1 MQYFSSLW
9 RTAFYFSL
17 CLFPSSFQLNICR
30 EWVAVSARGRALGYI
45 RNSSCFMSERSEG
58 KTPTGTRFSAY
69 LNRLSNTKEKI
80 IIWTPTD
87 QGPTHAFH
95 IYPHPH
101 LHRERRSHP
110 LSPSTLSNHNS
121 PVSYSSESPF
131 SPSKGHFERR
141 ISGKG
146 SH

>member
-9 RTAFYFSL
+9 RTAFYFLL

-30 EWVAVSARGRALGYI
+30 EWVAVTARGRALGYI
-45 RNSSCFMSERSEG
+45 RNSCFMSERSEG
-58 KTPTGTRFSAY
+58 KTPTNTHFSAY
-69 LNRLSNTKEKI
+69 LNRLSNTKKKI

-87 QGPTHAFH
+87 RGPTHAFH
-95 IYPHPH
+95 IYPHLH

-110 LSPSTLSNHNS
+110 PLLPQLPHLIKFRE
-121 PVSYSSESPF
+121 PIF
-131 SPSKGHFERR
+131 SIQRPRWKQNL
-141 ISGKG
+141 SGKG